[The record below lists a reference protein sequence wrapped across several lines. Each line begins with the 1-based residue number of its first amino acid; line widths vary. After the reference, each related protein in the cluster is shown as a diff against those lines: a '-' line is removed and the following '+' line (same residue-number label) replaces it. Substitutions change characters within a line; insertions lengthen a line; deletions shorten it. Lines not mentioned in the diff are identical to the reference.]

1 MKHKLRDLCTA
12 LGFLIVLSL
21 STIASTTDAQIRSTS
36 PISRSPYL
44 TFDPTID
51 AQTRSYSQLS
61 PMSGSTVSVR
71 ALQIPGKALNAYR
84 EGIKHLQKG
93 DLKRSLLY
101 FDKALQSFPG
111 FYEAYNAQGVVEM
124 NLNRDDQAL
133 QSFRRAIDLSGGR
146 YARANFGYGLMLF
159 RQGKSEEAEAV
170 VRRGVEQD
178 PAMGAGHLLLSMV
191 LFKLSRLDAAEKSA
205 HEALSRSGQ
214 DLSDAYLV
222 LADIH
227 AQRRDY
233 RAYVEDLETYLR
245 LEPRAPNKQFLF
257 ATLGVAKRLAASS
270 AAEKLPE

>member
-1 MKHKLRDLCTA
+1 
-12 LGFLIVLSL
+12 
-21 STIASTTDAQIRSTS
+21 
-36 PISRSPYL
+36 
-44 TFDPTID
+44 
-51 AQTRSYSQLS
+51 
-61 PMSGSTVSVR
+61 MSNFIVSVR
-71 ALQIPGKALNAYR
+71 TLQIPGKALKAYR
-84 EGIKHLQKG
+84 EGLKHLQKG
-93 DLKRSLLY
+93 DLKGSLLY

-133 QSFRRAIDLSGGR
+133 QSFQRAIDLSGGR
-146 YARANFGYGLMLF
+146 YARANFGYGLVLL
-159 RQGKSEEAEAV
+159 RQGKSEEAEAI
-170 VRRGVEQD
+170 VRRGLEQD
-178 PAMGAGHLLLSMV
+178 PTMGAGHLLLSMV
-191 LFKLSRLDAAEKSA
+191 LFKLSRLDASEKSA

-245 LEPRAPNKQFLF
+245 LEPRTPNKQFLL
-257 ATLGVAKRLAASS
+257 AALGVAKRLAASP